1 MPRADWMHHPKLIL
15 PLDVP
20 GMPGML
26 QLGRYNQTVAHAALD
41 DHQHDGAIE
50 ICLLVRG
57 RQTYVVDGRTYEL
70 KGGDVF
76 LTHPGEVHSTGSR
89 PQEKGVLYW
98 LILSLPRRGGGLPG
112 PKGAALANALRA
124 LPRRHFSGDAS
135 LREHCDAIMRL
146 QLGPDGPLRSAA
158 LWHHVSGFLLRV
170 IALASVDPSGRHGGS
185 LRPVLEHIERHLDTP
200 LPLPELAAKARLSLP
215 RFKVCFRQECG
226 MPPGEYV
233 LRARVIRAEQLLRE
247 TERPITHIAHDL
259 GFSSSQYF
267 ATVMKR
273 YTRLSPSALRRRG
286 AGSRPGPV
294 LLRR

>member
-1 MPRADWMHHPKLIL
+1 MPRAEWMHHPKLIL

-41 DHQHDGAIE
+41 DHRHDGAIE

-57 RQTYVVDGRTYEL
+57 RQTYVVDGRAYEM

-98 LILSLPRRGGGLPG
+98 LILGLPRDGGGLPG
-112 PKGAALANALRA
+112 PGGEALARALRA
-124 LPRRHFSGDAS
+124 LPRRHFPGDAS
-135 LREHCDAIMRL
+135 LRGHCDAIMHL
-146 QLGPDGPLRSAA
+146 QLGPPGPLRPAE
-158 LWHHVSGFLLRV
+158 LWHQVSGFLLRV
-170 IALASVDPSGRHGGS
+170 IALATPEGGIRRRAA
-185 LRPVLEHIERHLDTP
+185 LRPVVEHIEHHLDEP
-200 LPLPELAAKARLSLP
+200 LPLPSLAALAGLSLP
-215 RFKVCFRQECG
+215 RFKARFKEELGV
-226 MPPGEYV
+226 PPGEYV
-233 LRARVIRAEQLLRE
+233 LRARVARAERLLRE
-247 TERPITHIAHDL
+247 TSRPITRIAHDL

-273 YTRLSPSALRRRG
+273 YTRLSPGALRRR
-286 AGSRPGPV
+286 AGPGWSRP
-294 LLRR
+294 